1 MSSVSRKGLFL
12 LFWILTLLSFSCV
25 QKVYLDPISIKFFPD
40 PDELKPD
47 LYFELK
53 SYIFPP
59 KKETI
64 EIPILK
70 DEIFDTGENYI
81 YLKNFYDKL
90 HDLEINKNKV
100 VRILHFGDSII
111 WADIIT
117 SKLKNKFQ
125 ADFGD
130 GGRGAVPVYYKL
142 ERAFLNHGNPTSE
155 SSFIR
160 EKAKPWGSPNHNIGF
175 LGESFLPLSSN
186 STSTQILG
194 KDQNLW
200 LKAGL
205 ILHSQKSDTNQSKPI
220 NININYGNGKINS
233 KEILYNDKCELFEYS
248 IPPSDKV
255 SFNFEGTTENLP
267 FIDAITLETSYGVSY
282 SPVSVMGLELN
293 DQLISDEE
301 KFECGIKKFK
311 PDLIVL
317 QYGVN
322 ESQNMWLSPQ
332 RNQEF
337 YINSTRKVLNRFKD
351 KTIDSSILIIGPV
364 ERVRPDSN
372 GKLITMPEMLKIREV
387 FKKVSKEYNVS
398 FYDSFLAMGGEGK
411 SGELT
416 RMGIIQQDRTHL
428 TRSGGD
434 YLAELFYTDFYNQY
448 QNYLGHKNN
457 MIERKKLLEKKEA
470 NRAVNF
476 TSKAYFYFFILVI
489 FTIYIVKK
497 YPYLKLIFFLLYS
510 YYFYISLNLYP
521 ILLLLFSTI
530 TDYFLAL
537 KIESSRA
544 ENRDTKIYLFLSLFF
559 NLGLLFI
566 FKYLNFSI
574 EILNN
579 FMNLMSSSSEIDKL
593 EILLPVGISFY
604 TFQTLSYTID
614 VYKGNMRAETNLLK
628 FGLFVTFF
636 PQLVA
641 GPIVRAN
648 HFLPSIN
655 PFMRHFSPSFDKF
668 SIGVFFIFC
677 GLFKKLGADWLGVNL
692 IDRVYSAPEMY
703 SSLEI
708 ITAIYG
714 YAFQIYGDFSGYTD
728 IAIGSAMIIG
738 FNLTLNFNRPY
749 QSSSINE
756 FWRRWHI
763 SLGSWFR
770 DYLYIALGGNRG
782 RVYLNLFITMFLCG
796 LWHGASFNFVI
807 WGMYHG
813 TFLAFE
819 RWLKYPRS
827 LKNIKQFSFD
837 SFKQNLI
844 ATKELSNMNSK
855 ITIIISNLKRFI
867 KFNLNE
873 YFRVILT
880 FQIVV
885 LGWVLFRME
894 SIDSLIIMIDIIF
907 SFNFESPNLDKNIIF
922 IIIAFGAWHLSS
934 VAIKERIKI
943 KWINLPASI
952 QGIIAG
958 MLSMGVYNIG
968 ISAPKAFIYFQF

>member
-1 MSSVSRKGLFL
+1 MSSVSRKGFFL
-12 LFWILTLLSFSCV
+12 LFWIITLLSFSCV
-25 QKVYLDPISIKFFPD
+25 QKVYLDPIKIKFFPD

-47 LYFELK
+47 LYFEIK
-53 SYIFPP
+53 SYLFPP
-59 KKETI
+59 KKEVT
-64 EIPILK
+64 EIPVLK

-90 HDLEINKNKV
+90 YDLEVNKNRV
-100 VRILHFGDSII
+100 IRILHFGDSII

-130 GGRGAVPVYYKL
+130 GGRGAVPVYFKL

-175 LGESFLPLSSN
+175 LGESFLPNNSY
-186 STSTQILG
+186 STSTQIIG
-194 KDQNLW
+194 KDQISW
-200 LKAGL
+200 SKAGV
-205 ILHSQKSDTNQSKPI
+205 ILHSQNNDSISSKSI
-220 NININYGNGKINS
+220 NININYGNGKIIKN
-233 KEILYNDKCELFEYS
+233 EILYKDKCEFFEYS
-248 IPPSDKV
+248 IPPSEKV
-255 SFNFEGTTENLP
+255 SFNFEGTSGNLP
-267 FIDAITLETSYGVSY
+267 YIDALTLESSYGVSY

-293 DQLISDEE
+293 DQLISDED
-301 KFECGIKKFK
+301 KFECGMKKFK

-322 ESQNMWLSPQ
+322 ESQNMWLSSQ
-332 RNQEF
+332 RTSEF
-337 YINSTRKVLNRFKD
+337 YLNSTRKVLNRFKTKANNAD
-351 KTIDSSILIIGPV
+351 ILIIGPV

-372 GKLITMPEMLKIREV
+372 GRLITMPEMLKIREV
-387 FKKVSKEYNVS
+387 YKRVAKEYRVS

-411 SGELT
+411 SNELT
-416 RMGIIQQDRTHL
+416 RLGIIQQDRTHL
-428 TRSGGD
+428 TRPGGD
-434 YLAELFYTDFYNQY
+434 YLAELFYNDFYNQY
-448 QNYLGHKNN
+448 QKYLGHQNTL
-457 MIERKKLLEKKEA
+457 IEKKKIIEKKDA

-489 FTIYIVKK
+489 TTIYITKK
-497 YPYLKLIFFLLYS
+497 YPYFKLIFLVIYS
-510 YYFYISLNLYP
+510 YYFYLSWNLYP

-537 KIESSRA
+537 KIETSRI
-544 ENRDTKIYLFLSLFF
+544 ENRDTKKYLFLSLFF
-559 NLGLLFI
+559 NLGLLYI

-579 FMNLMSSSSEIDKL
+579 LIYLISSNSEIDKL

-614 VYKGNMRAETNLLK
+614 VYKGNMRAESNFLK
-628 FGLFVTFF
+628 FALFVTFF

-668 SIGVFFIFC
+668 SVGIFLIFC
-677 GLFKKLGADWLGVNL
+677 GLFKKLGADWLGANL
-692 IDRVYSAPEMY
+692 IDRVYSTPEMY
-703 SSLEI
+703 SSIEVI
-708 ITAIYG
+708 AAIYG

-770 DYLYIALGGNRG
+770 DYLYISLGGNRG
-782 RVYLNLFITMFLCG
+782 RVYFNLFITMFLCG
-796 LWHGASFNFVI
+796 LWHGASFNFII

-813 TFLAFE
+813 LFLAVE

-827 LKNIKQFSFD
+827 LLNSKQFSYN

-844 ATKELSNMNSK
+844 ASRQMSNLNPKKTM
-855 ITIIISNLKRFI
+855 IISNFKRFI
-867 KFNLNE
+867 QLKFTE
-873 YFRVILT
+873 YFRIILT

-885 LGWVLFRME
+885 IGWVLFRME
-894 SIDSLIIMIDIIF
+894 SVDGLFKMIEIIF
-907 SFNFESPNLDKNIIF
+907 AFNFESPNLDKNIVF
-922 IIIAFGAWHLSS
+922 IIIGFAIWHLSS
-934 VAIKERIKI
+934 LKIKESIKLS
-943 KWINLPASI
+943 WISLPSSI

-958 MLSMGVYNIG
+958 FLSMGIYNIG